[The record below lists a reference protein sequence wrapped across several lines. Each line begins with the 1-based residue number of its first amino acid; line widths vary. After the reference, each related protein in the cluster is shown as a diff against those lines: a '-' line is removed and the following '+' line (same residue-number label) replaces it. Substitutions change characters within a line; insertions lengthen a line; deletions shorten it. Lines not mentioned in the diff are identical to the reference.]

1 MLILAVVPPR
11 IFVPESSDLVSI
23 DDAPIQLQ
31 FLAFWQKR
39 RVPGAASSYP
49 QRTYTTMNSDPLP
62 EAELLTASQVADLLQ
77 CSVST
82 VERRTKDGTIPSLKL
97 GRLRRYTRVSILAM
111 AGLPPEQLTL
121 SQRKEYP

>member
-1 MLILAVVPPR
+1 
-11 IFVPESSDLVSI
+11 
-23 DDAPIQLQ
+23 
-31 FLAFWQKR
+31 
-39 RVPGAASSYP
+39 
-49 QRTYTTMNSDPLP
+49 MNSDPLP